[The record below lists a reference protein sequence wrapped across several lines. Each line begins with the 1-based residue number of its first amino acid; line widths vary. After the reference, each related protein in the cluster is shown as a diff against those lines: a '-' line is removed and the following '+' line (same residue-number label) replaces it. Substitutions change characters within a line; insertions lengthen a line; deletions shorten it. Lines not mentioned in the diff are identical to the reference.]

1 MADTGAGE
9 KLKVFISYSRKDSAE
24 FADELVAG
32 LEYGGFAP
40 FLDRHDI
47 AAGED
52 WEARLGGLIA
62 QSDTVVF
69 VVSPEAV
76 KSDRCVWEVD
86 RTIELSKRLLPVIFK
101 PVPEQDIPKKLS
113 RLQFVRFDTG
123 RGITRPLAELAEAL
137 RQDLDWIR
145 EHTRLGELARR
156 WDGRKRPE
164 GLLLRGDDLGAAKAW
179 MATRKVG
186 APEITDAQ
194 RALISASE
202 EAEQK
207 RLGNEREQLEREKA
221 QVAEI
226 KAAQAR
232 TARLNRIT
240 RWAFA
245 AVGAVIVIA
254 GGIVGWL
261 QWDKERQLATKEVAL
276 TESRQQLY
284 QAQTKVTAQQASNA
298 ELKSALDRRQLEL
311 EHAQA
316 NILAE
321 LSGTKLLY
329 TELDSALRFAARGT
343 RIDLT
348 LPRDAARVSSATAA
362 LAAAVS
368 QANWRLGF
376 GGHEGPVTS
385 AAFSPDGSRIV
396 TASWD
401 NTGRI
406 WDAASGKQIAVL
418 SDASRVAS
426 AAFSPDGS
434 RIVTASL
441 INTARIWD
449 AASGSRIAVLNGHI
463 SSLTSAAFSPDGSR
477 IVTASR
483 DRTARIWDAVGSRQI
498 AAPRGHENYVLS
510 AAFSPMARASSRR
523 RRTGR
528 PASGTLPAAR
538 RSRSCGVIRT
548 P

>member
-1 MADTGAGE
+1 
-9 KLKVFISYSRKDSAE
+9 
-24 FADELVAG
+24 
-32 LEYGGFAP
+32 
-40 FLDRHDI
+40 
-47 AAGED
+47 
-52 WEARLGGLIA
+52 
-62 QSDTVVF
+62 
-69 VVSPEAV
+69 
-76 KSDRCVWEVD
+76 
-86 RTIELSKRLLPVIFK
+86 
-101 PVPEQDIPKKLS
+101 
-113 RLQFVRFDTG
+113 
-123 RGITRPLAELAEAL
+123 L

-145 EHTRLGELARR
+145 EHTRLGEIATR
-156 WDGRKRPE
+156 WEKRKRPE

-418 SDASRVAS
+418 RGHEDRVNSAAFSPDGSLIVTASDDKTGRIWDAASGKQIAVLSDASRVAS

-463 SSLTSAAFSPDGSR
+463 SSLTSAAFSPDGSRIVTASRDRTARIWDAASGRQIAALRGHEDYVLSAAFSPDGSR